1 VTLAIAADVLIAAA
15 WIGLA
20 ADHLRLVR
28 RERAARARL
37 APLPSRSLAA
47 RIVVLAVILG
57 GIVSLEMRTGARL
70 GFHPL
75 AAVAGVLLAAG
86 GLTLHARARR
96 ALGVH
101 WTSTVTVRPGHPI
114 VRSGPYAV
122 IRHPLYL
129 GVVLLAAG
137 TVLAHPSTATICV
150 AAGLA
155 AGVALKIPA
164 EERALRAACGDAW
177 QHYAESVPALVPRPS
192 RVRAALLNRAA
203 P

>member
-20 ADHLRLVR
+20 ADNLRLLR
-28 RERAARARL
+28 QERAARARL

-47 RIVVLAVILG
+47 SIVVLTVILG
-57 GIVSLEMRTGARL
+57 GIVVLETRTGGRL
-70 GFHPL
+70 GFQPL
-75 AAVAGVLLAAG
+75 AAIAGVVLAAA
-86 GLTLHARARR
+86 GLMLHARARR

-101 WTSTVTVRPGHPI
+101 WTSTVAVRPGHPI

-129 GVVLLAAG
+129 GVLLLAAG

-155 AGVALKIPA
+155 TGIALKIPA
-164 EERALRAACGDAW
+164 EERSLRAACGDAW
-177 QHYAESVPALVPRPS
+177 RNYVQSVPALVPRPS